1 MLAKHSGQQM
11 LDSLFIGDQQITSVA
26 IPTRIIERNQMRRLN
41 MNQQREFPLTCFALA
56 ERTP

>member
-26 IPTRIIERNQMRRLN
+26 VPTRIIERNQMRRLN
-41 MNQQREFPLTCFALA
+41 MNQQRKFPLTSFALA